1 MRFELISTDWNSA
14 ILTVILHVQI
24 MHLTRLELATNGLK
38 VRCSTTELQVQ
49 NPALIE
55 GKHMNTNNWEVVF
68 VLGLSSRGENRTHGN
83 SFIRTAPSP
92 LGYSRIVGRYECHLI
107 PTLYRLVSQTWKGI
121 WEIGKPRNRTV
132 NQLLERNY
140 VTITPHAGVKLQNGG
155 HQYLVSEGKWWSR
168 TTEYMLHC
176 TT

>member
-1 MRFELISTDWNSA
+1 MRIELTPTGWRPA
-14 ILTVILHVQI
+14 ILSVILQMQN

-121 WEIGKPRNRTV
+121 WELASHGIEPWISLLIETV
-132 NQLLERNY
+132 LPLHHMPGWNY
-140 VTITPHAGVKLQNGG
+140 K
-155 HQYLVSEGKWWSR
+155 
-168 TTEYMLHC
+168 TEDIKI
-176 TT
+176 